1 MPVFSY
7 QAINERGE
15 NISGT
20 IEAESVDGASNLLSS
35 QGLIPSKVRKA
46 GEIFGLGSTLS
57 LKEKTTRVKKSDLLL
72 FTKQFRTMLK
82 VGIPIVRILQVLEKH
97 SENVRLKKICSQM
110 ERDISSG
117 APLHESFRKSPKVFD
132 NLYCSMV
139 QAGETS
145 DSLDQVFE
153 RLVVIIEHEH
163 KVRSDITLALQY
175 PAFVTVALIASFFVL
190 LGTVVPRYLT
200 IFESRGITLP
210 LTTKISKIMYQM
222 FSNQWEILLI
232 TTLISILGLIIYFKT
247 QQGQYVRDAVL
258 LKIPFI
264 GDVLKKANIS
274 RFANIFEI
282 LQSSGVHVIESMNI
296 LSGTINNQ
304 AITKDFESVRNKL
317 EEGRGIAPALS
328 DSKHFTPLV
337 TNMIALGEESGSLN
351 QMLREVT
358 LHYDDEVSYSVK
370 RLTEA
375 IAPVLTIGLAIVIGF
390 FALSIFEPLSD
401 LTLLINNKN

>member
-15 NISGT
+15 NLSGT
-20 IEAESVDGASNLLSS
+20 IEAESVEGASNLLSS

-46 GEIFGLGSTLS
+46 GDMFGLGAPLS
-57 LKEKTTRVKKSDLLL
+57 LKEKTTRVKTSDLLL

-97 SENVRLKKICSQM
+97 SENVRLKKICAQM
-110 ERDISSG
+110 ARDISSG
-117 APLHESFRKSPKVFD
+117 IRLHESFRKYPKVFD
-132 NLYCSMV
+132 ELYCSMV

-153 RLVVIIEHEH
+153 RLVMIIEHEY
-163 KVRSDITLALQY
+163 KVRSDIKLALQY
-175 PAFVTVALIASFFVL
+175 PAFVSVALIVSFFVL
-190 LGTVVPRYLT
+190 LTNVIPKYLV
-200 IFESRGITLP
+200 IFKSHNLELP
-210 LTTKISKIMYQM
+210 LATRISDMLYQFLM
-222 FSNQWEILLI
+222 QHGDVLIISLL
-232 TTLISILGLIIYFKT
+232 LSILGLFFYFKS
-247 QQGQYVRDAVL
+247 QQGQYVRDSIL

-296 LSGTINNQ
+296 LSGTIGNK
-304 AITKDFESVRNKL
+304 AITKDFDNVRNKV
-317 EEGRGIAPALS
+317 EEGKGIAPPLS
-328 DSKHFTPLV
+328 ESKHFTPLV
-337 TNMIALGEESGSLN
+337 TSMIALGEESGSLKD
-351 QMLREVT
+351 MLREVT
-358 LHYDDEVSYSVK
+358 LHYDDEVTYSVK

-375 IAPVLTIGLAIVIGF
+375 IAPALTIGLAIIIGF
-390 FALSIFEPLSD
+390 FALSIFVPMAD
-401 LTLLINNKN
+401 LTRILR